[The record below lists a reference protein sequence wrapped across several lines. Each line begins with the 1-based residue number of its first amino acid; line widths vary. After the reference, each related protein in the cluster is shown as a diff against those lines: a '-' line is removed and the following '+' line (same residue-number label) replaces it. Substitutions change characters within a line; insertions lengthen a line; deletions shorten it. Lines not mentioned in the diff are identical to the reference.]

1 MREDDSSQ
9 VLQVTRL
16 QSEALMTY
24 SLITCLQVY
33 MSPVHQDSL
42 AIRRDAFMRLIA
54 FVCDC
59 GASKPAITPLY
70 TNEGFMQEMWVAK
83 D

>member
-1 MREDDSSQ
+1 MHEDDSSQ

-16 QSEALMTY
+16 QSEALMAY
-24 SLITCLQVY
+24 FFHH
-33 MSPVHQDSL
+33 MSSGLHVAPVHRDSL
-42 AIRRDAFMRLIA
+42 AIKREAFMRLMA
-54 FVCDC
+54 SF

-70 TNEGFMQEMWVAK
+70 TNEGFTQEMWVAE

>member
-1 MREDDSSQ
+1 MHEDDSSQ

-16 QSEALMTY
+16 QSEALMAY
-24 SLITCLQVY
+24 FFHH
-33 MSPVHQDSL
+33 MSSGLHVSL
-42 AIRRDAFMRLIA
+42 AIKREAFMRLMA
-54 FVCDC
+54 SF

-70 TNEGFMQEMWVAK
+70 TNEGFTQEMWVAE